1 MKKYIMSLAVVLLAA
16 LGLTSCHDDFNDTPE
31 YPFNHTYGVW
41 QSLNADDGTNNYYV
55 VCTKR
60 STGEDIIYVV
70 RQNIATGEVRTL
82 FVGDVEQY
90 DKTIGLLT
98 ASAPTSYFGDG
109 ENGTDSLETVAYLA
123 VQSNGVTRT
132 LQLIDETGI
141 EVIQEV
147 TPTNVLPTIAGYWDA
162 YDDETGDLIILDLYE
177 DSTAVVNLNV
187 GDHYALAD
195 YEYGNGQGSVT
206 DENGN
211 TATLAFNKD
220 YQLVATA
227 NGATMVVDPY
237 TSESQPEQFEAAGS
251 ALILC
256 PDWTESEKPARV
268 QIEAST
274 SVPNHY
280 RLVSPFY
287 AMEPDYADEGYHIEF
302 YYDAETGEFTIPD
315 GMYYIGE
322 EGDEGPI
329 FLYHAAARYPQ
340 YCNTQCQG
348 NIFVINTLY
357 AGEQS
362 EYLDLMPT
370 ITFMWDDGFPGD
382 AAAPKLQPAK
392 KQAKRQMRRLK
403 SKKVK
408 TVTSMISDT
417 SVRIKR

>member
-16 LGLTSCHDDFNDTPE
+16 FGLTSCHDDFNDTPE
-31 YPFNHTYGVW
+31 YPFNNTYGVW
-41 QSLNADDGTNNYYV
+41 QSLNADNGTNNYYV

-162 YDDETGDLIILDLYE
+162 YDDETGNMIILDLYE

-187 GDHYALAD
+187 GENYALAD

-251 ALILC
+251 ALIVC
-256 PDWTESEKPARV
+256 PGWTESEEPARV

-302 YYDAETGEFTIPD
+302 YYDAATGEFTMD
-315 GMYYIGE
+315 EGMYYIGE
-322 EGDEGPI
+322 KYQGNDV
-329 FLYHAAARYPQ
+329 FLYYYPSTYPQ
-340 YCNTQCQG
+340 YNYLENEG
-348 NIFVINTLY
+348 NVFVITSLWGHGNSLW
-357 AGEQS
+357 S
-362 EYLDLMPT
+362 PMP
-370 ITFMWDDGFPGD
+370 ITFMWDDGFPG
-382 AAAPKLQPAK
+382 AEAAPKLQPAK
-392 KQAKRQMRRLK
+392 KAPRRQMKRSLG
-403 SKKVK
+403 KKVK
-408 TVTSMISDT
+408 TISPKVLDT
-417 SVRIKR
+417 PVNITVK

>member
-132 LQLIDETGI
+132 LQLVDETGI

-162 YDDETGDLIILDLYE
+162 VDEETHDMILLDLYE
-177 DSTAVVNLNV
+177 DSTATVYLNV
-187 GDHYALAD
+187 GSDYANAD
-195 YEYGNGQGSVT
+195 YEYANGEGTIT
-206 DENGN
+206 DENGV
-211 TATLAFNKD
+211 TATLAFNED
-220 YQLVATA
+220 YQLVATVD
-227 NGATMVVDPY
+227 GFSMVVDPY
-237 TSESQPEQFEAAGS
+237 TSLSQPEQFEAAGS

-256 PDWTESEKPARV
+256 PDWTESEEPARV
-268 QIEAST
+268 QIEVST
-274 SVPNHY
+274 SIPNHY

-302 YYDAETGEFTIPD
+302 YYDAATGEFTMD
-315 GMYYIGE
+315 EGMYYIGE
-322 EGDEGPI
+322 QYQGNDV
-329 FLYHAAARYPQ
+329 FLYYYPSNYPQ
-340 YCNTQCQG
+340 YNYLKNEG
-348 NIFVINTLY
+348 NVFVITSLWGHGNSLW
-357 AGEQS
+357 
-362 EYLDLMPT
+362 LPMP
-370 ITFMWDDGFPGD
+370 ITFMWDDGFPG
-382 AAAPKLQPAK
+382 AEATPKLQPAK
-392 KQAKRQMRRLK
+392 KTPRRQMKRSLG
-403 SKKVK
+403 KKVK
-408 TVTSMISDT
+408 TISPKVLDT
-417 SVRIKR
+417 PVNITVK

>member
-16 LGLTSCHDDFNDTPE
+16 FGLTSCHDDFNDTPE
-31 YPFNHTYGVW
+31 YPFNNTYGVW
-41 QSLNADDGTNNYYV
+41 QSLNADNGTNNYYV

-162 YDDETGDLIILDLYE
+162 YDDETGNMIILDLYE

-187 GDHYALAD
+187 GDNYALAD

-251 ALILC
+251 ALIVC
-256 PDWTESEKPARV
+256 PGWTESEEPARV

-302 YYDAETGEFTIPD
+302 YYDAATGEFTMD
-315 GMYYIGE
+315 EGMYYIGE
-322 EGDEGPI
+322 KYQGNDV
-329 FLYHAAARYPQ
+329 FLYYYPSYYPQ
-340 YCNTQCQG
+340 YNYLENEG
-348 NIFVINTLY
+348 NVFVITSLWGHGNSLW
-357 AGEQS
+357 AP
-362 EYLDLMPT
+362 MP
-370 ITFMWDDGFPGD
+370 ITFMWDDGFPG
-382 AAAPKLQPAK
+382 AEAAPKLQPAK
-392 KQAKRQMRRLK
+392 KAPRRQMKRSLG
-403 SKKVK
+403 KKVK
-408 TVTSMISDT
+408 TISPKVLDT
-417 SVRIKR
+417 PVNITVK